1 MRMFAGEHSID
12 QVSSNEAVLRD
23 TVDRHTGSYKAKTTK
38 SANNEETKGEAGIL

>member
-38 SANNEETKGEAGIL
+38 SANNEETKGEVGIL